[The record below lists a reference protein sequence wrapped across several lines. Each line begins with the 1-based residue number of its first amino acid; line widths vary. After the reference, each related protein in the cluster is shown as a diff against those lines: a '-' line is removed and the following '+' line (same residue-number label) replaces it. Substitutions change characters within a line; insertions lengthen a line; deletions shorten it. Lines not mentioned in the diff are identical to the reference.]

1 MSSSFS
7 TPLSILK
14 RPLMKEEPRNWA
26 ELPSELMS
34 SILLRLSVA
43 EILDNAQKVCRPWR
57 QVCKDPFMW
66 RKIDMT
72 NHGNHV
78 NLDLPTICRHADDPS
93 QGGLVEINTGTFIND
108 VLLRYITAD
117 RKLRNNGKLMCRH
130 AVDRSQGGLVEIY
143 TGNFVDDDL
152 LGYIAHR
159 SRNLRSLGLGMTC
172 QRSTTSTGIVNA
184 VAKLPL
190 LETIEVS
197 ARLCLILDLKAIGHA
212 CPQLKTLKINNR
224 CYEPV
229 GVRALRH
236 LRNLSKRVNDYPF
249 HMTFVDS
256 D

>member
-7 TPLSILK
+7 TPLSISK
-14 RPLMKEEPRNWA
+14 RPLKKEEPRNWA

-34 SILLRLSVA
+34 SVLLRLSVA

-57 QVCKDPFMW
+57 QVCNDPFMW

-72 NHGNHV
+72 NHV
-78 NLDLPTICRHADDPS
+78 NLDLPTICSRRHADDPS
-93 QGGLVEINTGTFIND
+93 QGGLVEINTGTFITD

-117 RKLRNNGKLMCRH
+117 RNLRNYGKLMCRH

-152 LGYIAHR
+152 LDYIAYR
-159 SRNLRSLGLGMTC
+159 SRNLRILGLVMTC
-172 QRSTTSTGIVNA
+172 QMTSTGIVNA

-197 ARLCLILDLKAIGHA
+197 ARLCLKLDLKAIGHA

-224 CYEPV
+224 RYEPV

-236 LRNLSKRVNDYPF
+236 LQNLSKRVNDYPF
-249 HMTFVDS
+249 QMTFVDS